1 MNNFLYWLATLGSSI
16 LAVVGLRISE
26 EPKHQIMLKKDNI
39 EIRRYE
45 PLITAS
51 ISMSYFPND
60 NRGDAF
66 RALASYIFGEN
77 KSDEQL
83 PMTTPVISSTSKK
96 IPMTAPV
103 ITTTSKKMP
112 MTAPVITKHVS
123 SQLNSGSAPQD
134 LKNQSK
140 NDPEMSFIMPSNLN
154 LKTLP
159 KPLDSRIKLTEIPSK
174 TYAVIRFSG
183 NYSDESFKEQTQ
195 KLMDWL
201 LKEKIEILSEPQ
213 WAGYDPPFTIPALKR
228 NEVMIEVRFI

>member
-16 LAVVGLRISE
+16 VAIVGLRTAE
-26 EPKHQIMLKKDNI
+26 EPKYQIMLKKDNI

-45 PLITAS
+45 PMVTAS
-51 ISMSYFPND
+51 ISMSYFAND

-77 KSDEQL
+77 KSEEKL
-83 PMTTPVISSTSKK
+83 
-96 IPMTAPV
+96 PMTAPV
-103 ITTTSKKMP
+103 ISTTAKKIP
-112 MTAPVITKHVS
+112 MTSPVITTQETS
-123 SQLNSGSAPQD
+123 IN
-134 LKNQSK
+134 
-140 NDPEMSFIMPSNLN
+140 PEMSFIMPSSFD

-159 KPLDSRIKLTEIPSK
+159 KPIDSRIKLNEVPSK

-183 NYSDESFKEQTQ
+183 SYSDESFKTQTQ
-195 KLMDWL
+195 KLRDWL